1 MFLFVIVFLVD
12 PESISVVEGTTVE
25 FTCTADNT
33 VAALLYIV
41 DGVSA
46 SLNAIIQR
54 GFTEQDTESLG
65 NGVLR
70 RNLTVIT
77 STENNNNSE
86 IYCRAFGSANT
97 NSDTATLT
105 IQGTVPMSS

>member
-1 MFLFVIVFLVD
+1 MFLLIIVFLVD

-25 FTCTADNT
+25 FTCTANNTNAILYFVDNIT
-33 VAALLYIV
+33 
-41 DGVSA
+41 A
-46 SLNAIIQR
+46 SLNTVTQR
-54 GFTEQDTESLG
+54 GFTEQDTESLD

-77 STENNNNSE
+77 STENNNNNSV
-86 IYCRAFGSANT
+86 IYCQAIGSANT

-105 IQGTVPMSS
+105 IQGTVLS

>member
-1 MFLFVIVFLVD
+1 MFLLIIVFLVD
-12 PESISVVEGTTVE
+12 PESICVVEGTTVE

-33 VAALLYIV
+33 VVLLYIV

-46 SLNAIIQR
+46 TLNAIIQR
-54 GFTEQDTESLG
+54 GFTEQNTESLG

-70 RNLTVIT
+70 RSLTVIT
-77 STENNNNSE
+77 SAENNNNNSE
-86 IYCRAFGSANT
+86 TYCRAFGSANT